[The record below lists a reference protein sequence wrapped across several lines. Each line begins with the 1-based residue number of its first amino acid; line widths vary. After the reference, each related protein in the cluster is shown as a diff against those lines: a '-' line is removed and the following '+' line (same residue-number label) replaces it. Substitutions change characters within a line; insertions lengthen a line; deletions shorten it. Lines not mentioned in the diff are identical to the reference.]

1 MSELHQAVAAGDY
14 DLVQEILRCKKCD
27 PNQRDV
33 DWGNKTPLHWAA
45 AKGDVETARLLID
58 HGARSC
64 LRTELGRTA
73 AHFAAEAGSLAVLR
87 LLHSFHAPLD
97 KKDSGG
103 DTPARIAQIYGH
115 HECVTFLKKAE
126 MEEQAYRKKM
136 AEKELLVDDTDQE
149 WEEQSKQRSEGE
161 NRVI

>member
-97 KKDSGG
+97 KKDSGQRWRSRHTEKKWPRKNSWWMTLTKNG
-103 DTPARIAQIYGH
+103 KNKANNDLKGRIG
-115 HECVTFLKKAE
+115 
-126 MEEQAYRKKM
+126 
-136 AEKELLVDDTDQE
+136 
-149 WEEQSKQRSEGE
+149 
-161 NRVI
+161 